1 GRASGRQG
9 LLTLGL
15 ELRGRTEAVIRLVRS
30 QQLGGVR
37 RVEMQPLRLPVRTMR
52 TVDVGTL
59 VPVEAQPAQV
69 AGDRGFRL
77 TRRSLG
83 VRVLDPQDE
92 PAALAAREQPVE
104 ERGTRIA
111 DVQLPGRTRCEPD
124 SHALRTN
131 AMAWAAIAS
140 PRPMASTPSLVFP
153 LMLTRSIPTP
163 SAAATRARIAS
174 MWSLIFG
181 RSSSTVTST
190 LPTCR
195 PCAATS
201 ATARCSRSRL
211 DTSFHRASVSGK
223 WRPMSPRHAAPRMA
237 SVIAWQT
244 TSASE

>member
-1 GRASGRQG
+1 DDRVVVGGVAVGADDHGIADDLALKAHLAADRVGEDDVVLVGHAKADRRTLASGHPRGGLRLRQPAAGAGVVGRASGRQG

-83 VRVLDPQDE
+83 VRVLEPQDE

-140 PRPMASTPSLVFP
+140 PRPIASIPSFVFP
-153 LMLTRSIPTP
+153 LM
-163 SAAATRARIAS
+163 
-174 MWSLIFG
+174 
-181 RSSSTVTST
+181 
-190 LPTCR
+190 
-195 PCAATS
+195 
-201 ATARCSRSRL
+201 
-211 DTSFHRASVSGK
+211 
-223 WRPMSPRHAAPRMA
+223 
-237 SVIAWQT
+237 
-244 TSASE
+244 